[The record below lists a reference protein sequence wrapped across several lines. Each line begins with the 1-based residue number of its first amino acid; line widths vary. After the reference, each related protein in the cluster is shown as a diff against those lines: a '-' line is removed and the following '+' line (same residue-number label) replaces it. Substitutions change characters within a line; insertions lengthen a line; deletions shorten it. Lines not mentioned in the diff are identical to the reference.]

1 MARNSNPPLLL
12 RRSSALI
19 GGFTAFCITASAAAS
34 ISLKD
39 DLGRTVELKQPAQ
52 RIVALAPFLTELVFS
67 AGAGDRVVGVSAYSD
82 YPPEAAK
89 LPRVS
94 SAAGFSLEAIAA
106 LEPDL
111 VVVWRDSARREE
123 LERLAAFGAAVFVA
137 DARTLEDV
145 PRVLRDI
152 ATLAGRDVE
161 PVIAAYEGKLAQLR
175 REHAGERRVGA
186 LLEIWHRPLTTIA
199 GRHFMNEALGICGAR
214 NVFEDLEGV
223 APVVSME
230 EVYKRNPE
238 IIVSASSAV
247 SEGEFHAQWREHPTL
262 SAVRSGKLV
271 FVEPDRIQRLTARTP
286 DGIAALC
293 AAIERVR

>member
-1 MARNSNPPLLL
+1 MNTEQAKGDPEGSRCCNRGRANSRWFCLSVFVRVHLCL
-12 RRSSALI
+12 IAFLSAPS
-19 GGFTAFCITASAAAS
+19 TAAS

-67 AGAGDRVVGVSAYSD
+67 AGAGNRVVGVSAYSD

-89 LPRVS
+89 LPQVS

-123 LERLAAFGAAVFVA
+123 LERLAAFGVAVFVA

-152 ATLAGRDVE
+152 GTLAGRDVE
-161 PVIAAYEGKLAQLR
+161 PVIAAYEGKLAKLR
-175 REHAGERRVGA
+175 REHAGERKVGA

-214 NVFEDLEGV
+214 NLFEDLEGV

-230 EVYKRNPE
+230 EVYKRDPE

-247 SEGEFHAQWREHPTL
+247 SEAQFHAQWREHPTL

-271 FVEPDRIQRLTARTP
+271 LSLIH
-286 DGIAALC
+286 I
-293 AAIERVR
+293 